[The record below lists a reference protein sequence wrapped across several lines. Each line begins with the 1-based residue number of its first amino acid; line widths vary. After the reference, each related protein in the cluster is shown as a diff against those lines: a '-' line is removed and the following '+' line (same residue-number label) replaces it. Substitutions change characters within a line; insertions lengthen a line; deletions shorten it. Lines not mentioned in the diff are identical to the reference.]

1 MPIIFSL
8 LVIIIFSKDMSPQD
22 VVNAINEAYENR
34 IYLSGNKYTGM
45 TKSGMQIEM
54 FLDKNNK
61 ILSTYPLLED

>member
-45 TKSGMQIEM
+45 TKSGMEIEM